1 MDIVP
6 GPSGEALRIGPTTT
20 LVKIPGSATGGRLG
34 VVEMHVPGGFDGPP
48 PHVHGSVEHL
58 WVVRDGAVDLL
69 VGDRTS
75 RAAAGDLVLVPSGVP
90 HSFST
95 AASGPVVL
103 LEVDLGRAL
112 DGYLRELRDVLGEG
126 PVDPGAVA
134 AVMARHDTAVVRS

>member
-1 MDIVP
+1 MDIIP
-6 GPSGEALRIGPTTT
+6 RASGEILRIGPTTT

-48 PHVHGSVEHL
+48 SHVHASVDHL
-58 WVVRDGAVDLL
+58 WLVREGDVDLL
-69 VGDRTS
+69 VGDRVS

-95 AASGPVVL
+95 ARSGPVVL

-112 DGYLRELRDVLGEG
+112 DGYLRELQDVLGEG
-126 PVDPGAVA
+126 PVEPGAVA